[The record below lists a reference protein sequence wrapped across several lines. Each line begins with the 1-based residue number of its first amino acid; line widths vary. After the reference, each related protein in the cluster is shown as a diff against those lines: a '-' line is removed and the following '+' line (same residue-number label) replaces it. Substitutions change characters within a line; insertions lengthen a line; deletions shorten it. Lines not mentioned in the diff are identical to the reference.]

1 MKEFLSEKPEREFE
15 EIIDE
20 VMSYL
25 QKRVESFTT
34 ALASAKL
41 ANYVTTLCGVFNKVI
56 TFSPRQNTFVVE
68 PLPVTGNVELKEP
81 REVYA
86 HLPFWLFN
94 AVRNTC
100 VVLDANG
107 LKAHMLNYLSRE
119 AERLKEKIHR
129 EGSIRIYYNFII
141 NALKKGWS
149 EIPVKPLSIQN
160 IETSLNSLSGYVFA
174 AQDPQLKQV
183 MIEVVGASKET
194 KHIILKKLEES
205 PPPPPPPPPQ
215 GIIGISVKEIN
226 NVMMILSLIKGEK
239 QTVRSVSLNIRF
251 NDGGNISLSSVA
263 TERFEEI
270 FGGFDTIINKIGRL
284 RDVIREIGLTC
295 QFIKGL
301 QKEEVERLCRRY
313 GLGRYE
319 VI

>member
-1 MKEFLSEKPEREFE
+1 VSKPPNISSNLS
-15 EIIDE
+15 
-20 VMSYL
+20 V
-25 QKRVESFTT
+25 
-34 ALASAKL
+34 A
-41 ANYVTTLCGVFNKVI
+41 TLD
-56 TFSPRQNTFVVE
+56 R
-68 PLPVTGNVELKEP
+68 
-81 REVYA
+81 
-86 HLPFWLFN
+86 
-94 AVRNTC
+94 
-100 VVLDANG
+100 D
-107 LKAHMLNYLSRE
+107 
-119 AERLKEKIHR
+119 
-129 EGSIRIYYNFII
+129 
-141 NALKKGWS
+141 
-149 EIPVKPLSIQN
+149 
-160 IETSLNSLSGYVFA
+160 
-174 AQDPQLKQV
+174 
-183 MIEVVGASKET
+183 
-194 KHIILKKLEES
+194 IL
-205 PPPPPPPPPQ
+205 PPQ